1 MTIKS
6 LTKLPSLISSFSL
19 LLLLAACGDDSAAP
33 TRLNPQA
40 HKVTVTIGLQGSP
53 ATMIGSVD
61 LDVILPAGFV
71 LETASSEQ
79 PTESALIFLVDGA
92 TADVNYIQE
101 DVSANGEIKAVIIKT
116 DGFAGDA
123 DLLQISRIYPANAT
137 LPTADNFIVTAV
149 AYDFNTTVVDAITEK
164 ISISTQLAP

>member
-6 LTKLPSLISSFSL
+6 LTKLLRLISTFSL
-19 LLLLAACGDDSAAP
+19 LLLLAACGEDVTAP

-71 LETASSEQ
+71 LETASSE
-79 PTESALIFLVDGA
+79 PTESALTFLVDGA

-101 DVSANGEIKAVIIKT
+101 DVSANGEIKAVIIKA

-123 DLLQISRIYPANAT
+123 ALMQISRIYPANAT

-149 AYDFNTTVVDAITEK
+149 AYDFNTTVVDAISEK
-164 ISISTQLAP
+164 ISVSIQLAP